1 MKKLKSIKSVVSRK
15 ELKDSIV
22 HMLGL
27 IDRAINGP
35 SCRIHTLQQGFGFH
49 SGQVAYHLIP
59 QQRGDAARFL
69 EENVVWACRDA
80 NYGERMNRSLYR
92 QKHIDLFGK
101 ERIERIESLARS
113 IKKYSTADLI
123 LLKHLTQ
130 ERLEKVLSKK
140 NGE

>member
-1 MKKLKSIKSVVSRK
+1 MKKKSIKNIVSRK

-35 SCRIHTLQQGFGFH
+35 TCRIHQKEGFH
-49 SGQVAYHLIP
+49 SGEVPYHLIP
-59 QQRGDAARFL
+59 QQRGDAARFI
-69 EENVVWACRDA
+69 EENVVWACRNA
-80 NYGERMNRSLYR
+80 NYGEMMNRSLYD

-101 ERIERIESLARS
+101 ERIDRIKAIARTT
-113 IKKYSTADLI
+113 KKYSTADLI

-130 ERLEKVLSKK
+130 ERLEKILSKK
-140 NGE
+140 